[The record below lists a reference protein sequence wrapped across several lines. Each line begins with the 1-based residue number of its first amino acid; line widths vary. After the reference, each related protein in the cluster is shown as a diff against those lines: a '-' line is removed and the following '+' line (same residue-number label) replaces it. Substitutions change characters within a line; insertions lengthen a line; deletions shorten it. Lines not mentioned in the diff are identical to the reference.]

1 MSTGFTEESTTE
13 ALKQAVQYFNLPQ
26 RFLHFNLWPGG
37 RRELVEELRRRGC
50 REPTVADPGPSA
62 VIASIPPPPP
72 ISPTS
77 SSSSSLSD
85 SMQWEEPP
93 RNSSS
98 SSSPRRP
105 DPVYR
110 SRLVADLVSESSLS
124 SEEGGGGSA
133 SPISPPSS
141 PPTQTCQWCQ
151 QPSEGEVQGF
161 GCEHFFCLACISNIM
176 QSEVACP
183 MCSPRRKKTRA
194 D

>member
-1 MSTGFTEESTTE
+1 MSAEFTEESTTE
-13 ALKQAVQYFNLPQ
+13 ALKEAVQYFNLPQ

-62 VIASIPPPPP
+62 PPPPP
-72 ISPTS
+72 ISP
-77 SSSSSLSD
+77 SSSSSLSE
-85 SMQWEEPP
+85 SMQLEEP
-93 RNSSS
+93 RRSSVSLGSS

-110 SRLVADLVSESSLS
+110 SRLVADLVSESS
-124 SEEGGGGSA
+124 EESGGGGSA

-151 QPSEGEVQGF
+151 QPSEGGVQGF
-161 GCEHFFCLACISNIM
+161 GCEHFFCLACLSNIM